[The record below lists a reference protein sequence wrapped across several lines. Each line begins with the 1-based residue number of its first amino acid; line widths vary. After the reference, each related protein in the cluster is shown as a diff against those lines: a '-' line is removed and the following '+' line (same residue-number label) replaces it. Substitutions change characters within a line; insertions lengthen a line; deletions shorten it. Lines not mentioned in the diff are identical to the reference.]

1 MRELGM
7 PENRDIVKEAQLIID
22 RYASRIPT
30 QKRAAKRKRKRE
42 NRLWFF
48 AGILSS
54 AAFFLALFLNIY

>member
-30 QKRAAKRKRKRE
+30 HKRLAKLKRKRE
-42 NRLWFF
+42 NRLWFI
-48 AGILSS
+48 AGILTSS
-54 AAFFLALFLNIY
+54 ALFLALFLNIY